1 MNYTVKNNWKYTAK
15 KGYFF
20 RKDDVISDTL
30 YMGVNDSIDNWE
42 VITAEQKATIEAGIK
57 ARRDEELK
65 AIESGFTEVT
75 E

>member
-42 VITAEQKATIEAGIK
+42 VITAEQKATIEAEIK
-57 ARRDEELK
+57 ARREEELK
-65 AIESGFTEVT
+65 SIEAGYTEVA